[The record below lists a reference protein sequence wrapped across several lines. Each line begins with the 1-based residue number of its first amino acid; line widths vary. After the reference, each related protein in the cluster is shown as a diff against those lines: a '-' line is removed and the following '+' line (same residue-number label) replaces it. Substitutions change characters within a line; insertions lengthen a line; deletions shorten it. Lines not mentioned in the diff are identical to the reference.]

1 MTNFTEG
8 RLQAYERMMRDTGKR
23 ERRAEETSSGKTFTT
38 APRHHTDTAKEE
50 PAART

>member
-23 ERRAEETSSGKTFTT
+23 ERRAEETSSGKTFSTGSKQP
-38 APRHHTDTAKEE
+38 ASAAAENAAAK
-50 PAART
+50 P